1 MTGGRVG
8 GPAHDAQLQ
17 KDNLTS
23 TKIFG
28 EASDQP
34 SPIKMELD
42 SGDSESSRG
51 VCRVRVS

>member
-34 SPIKMELD
+34 SPIEKELD
-42 SGDSESSRG
+42 SGDSESVEESVG
-51 VCRVRVS
+51 